1 MLKHDEE
8 LAQKSLKMDY
18 TTNNMHEKIRSS
30 VETALALN
38 PYSEFS
44 KTLIFAEIAYD
55 LERIGDHSCTI
66 ADFVVK
72 EKKPVGEFIRG
83 YLEDMFKLAN
93 KMLNLSMEA
102 FLNEKLEFKNKIM
115 RFEDRMHKLQKE
127 ALNQIAIEMAETKF
141 INKEESTYYISLARV
156 VKAFERIADISIE
169 IVDTASEYYLN
180 IPRTTIP
187 ERFRRLESKNG
198 V

>member
-1 MLKHDEE
+1 M
-8 LAQKSLKMDY
+8 
-18 TTNNMHEKIRSS
+18 
-30 VETALALN
+30 
-38 PYSEFS
+38 
-44 KTLIFAEIAYD
+44 
-55 LERIGDHSCTI
+55 
-66 ADFVVK
+66 
-72 EKKPVGEFIRG
+72 GEFIRG